1 MSTFEIKMT
10 ILTILG
16 ESATKDKAEEA
27 YQWVMEEVEI
37 EENKAEVTTLKTVQ

>member
-1 MSTFEIKMT
+1 MT

-16 ESATKDKAEEA
+16 EASAKEKAEDL
-27 YQWVMEEVEI
+27 YQWVMEEVEV

>member
-10 ILTILG
+10 LLTILG
-16 ESATKDKAEEA
+16 GASSKDKAQDLYE
-27 YQWVMEEVEI
+27 WVMEEVEV

>member
-10 ILTILG
+10 VLTILG
-16 ESATKDKAEEA
+16 EAATRDKAEDI
-27 YQWVMEEVEI
+27 YQWVMEEVEV